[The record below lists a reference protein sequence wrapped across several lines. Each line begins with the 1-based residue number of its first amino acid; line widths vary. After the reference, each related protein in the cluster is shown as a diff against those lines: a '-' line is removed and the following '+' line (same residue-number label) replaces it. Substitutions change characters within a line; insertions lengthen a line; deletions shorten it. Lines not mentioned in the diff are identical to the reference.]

1 MHASMHAC
9 MHVCK
14 CVYMCIYIYIGMC
27 MCVYIYMCVCVC
39 VSSMHK
45 TMSTVFELMDV
56 LIYVGRP
63 ELIPSGS
70 TIGKKDIP
78 QTFDII
84 KREAFRTDT

>member
-1 MHASMHAC
+1 MLAC
-9 MHVCK
+9 MYVNVYT
-14 CVYMCIYIYIGMC
+14 CVYIYIGMC

>member
-1 MHASMHAC
+1 MLAC
-9 MHVCK
+9 MYVNVYT
-14 CVYMCIYIYIGMC
+14 CVYLYRY
-27 MCVYIYMCVCVC
+27 VYVCIYMCVCLC

>member
-1 MHASMHAC
+1 MLAC
-9 MHVCK
+9 MYVNVYT
-14 CVYMCIYIYIGMC
+14 CVYIYRY
-27 MCVYIYMCVCVC
+27 VYVCIYMCVCLC

>member
-1 MHASMHAC
+1 MC
-9 MHVCK
+9 IHV
-14 CVYMCIYIYIGMC
+14 CIYISVC
-27 MCVYIYMCVCVC
+27 VCVYIYMCVCVC

>member
-1 MHASMHAC
+1 
-9 MHVCK
+9 
-14 CVYMCIYIYIGMC
+14 MCIHVYIYIGMC
-27 MCVYIYMCVCVC
+27 MCVYICVCVC

>member
-1 MHASMHAC
+1 MLAC
-9 MHVCK
+9 MYVNVYT
-14 CVYMCIYIYIGMC
+14 CVYIYRY
-27 MCVYIYMCVCVC
+27 VYVCIYMCVCVC

>member
-1 MHASMHAC
+1 MY
-9 MHVCK
+9 V
-14 CVYMCIYIYIGMC
+14 CIYIYI
-27 MCVYIYMCVCVC
+27 CVCVC